1 MESRERGDNMSSD
14 LKPMKNELIIAEGQ
28 RAVVEAKR
36 MNYEV
41 SVPGGAPMILKRDV
55 DFGVIPK
62 TKKPSLF
69 KSGAEK
75 ICFAY
80 GLMQRY
86 HIETKIEQTEP
97 EPFFYY
103 VVRCDLV
110 KLNIQTGQEYVFTS
124 GYGSANT
131 KEKRNGFNGAFD
143 AANSTLKM
151 AVKRA
156 LVSAAIAVC
165 GGSDLFTMDIED
177 ETTYKSYEEMKVT
190 AQDDAPVTAN
200 QIKRLYAIG
209 KEKDKSANEVK
220 NLLIAKGYAST
231 KDIKQKD
238 YDEVCKLVAE

>member
-1 MESRERGDNMSSD
+1 M
-14 LKPMKNELIIAEGQ
+14 IIAEGQ
-28 RAVVEAKR
+28 RAVVEPRR
-36 MNYEV
+36 MNYEIC
-41 SVPGGAPMILKRDV
+41 VPGGVPATLKRNV

-62 TKKPSLF
+62 TKKPSLY

-86 HIETKIEQTEP
+86 HIETKIEQTDP

-177 ETTYKSYEEMKVT
+177 ETVNQGFEEIKAT
-190 AQDDAPVTAN
+190 ADDEAPITTK

-209 KEKDKSANEVK
+209 NEAGRGVEQIK
-220 NLLIAKGYAST
+220 TLLASKGYTST

>member
-1 MESRERGDNMSSD
+1 MS
-14 LKPMKNELIIAEGQ
+14 NEILIQEGQ

-41 SVPGGAPMILKRDV
+41 SVPGGAVMTLKRDV

-62 TKKPSLF
+62 TKKPSLY

-86 HIETKIEQTEP
+86 HIETKIEQTDP

-110 KLNIQTGQEYVFTS
+110 KLNIQNGQEYVFTS

-131 KEKRNGFNGAFD
+131 KEKRNGFNGAYD

-177 ETTYKSYEEMKVT
+177 ETVTKNFEEIKAT
-190 AQDDAPVTAN
+190 ADDNAPITTK

-209 KEKDKSANEVK
+209 NEAGRGVEQIK
-220 NLLIAKGYAST
+220 TLLAAKGYTST
-231 KDIKQKD
+231 KDITQAQ

>member
-1 MESRERGDNMSSD
+1 MS
-14 LKPMKNELIIAEGQ
+14 NEVMIYGSAKAI
-28 RAVVEAKR
+28 VEAKR
-36 MNYEV
+36 MNYEI
-41 SVPGGAPMILKRDV
+41 SVPNGTSMILKRDV

-62 TKKPSLF
+62 TKKPSLY

-86 HIETKIEQTEP
+86 YIESKIEQTDP
-97 EPFFYY
+97 EPFFFYT
-103 VVRCDLV
+103 VRCDLV
-110 KLNIQTGQEYVFTS
+110 KLNLNNGQEYVFTS

-151 AVKRA
+151 AVKRS

-177 ETTYKSYEEMKVT
+177 ETVTKNFEEIKAT
-190 AQDDAPVTAN
+190 ADDNAPVTSK

-209 KEKDKSANEVK
+209 NENGLNVEQIK
-220 NLLIAKGYAST
+220 NLLAAMGYTST
-231 KDIKQKD
+231 KDIKQKN
-238 YDEVCKLVAE
+238 YDSICKMLAGEVPNEQTEEKA

>member
-1 MESRERGDNMSSD
+1 MSNEVMI
-14 LKPMKNELIIAEGQ
+14 KPMNE
-28 RAVVEAKR
+28 VELLSGVSAIVEPKR

-41 SVPGGAPMILKRDV
+41 TAPTGVKATLKRDV

-62 TKKPSLF
+62 TKKPSLY

-86 HIETKIEQTEP
+86 HIESKIEETAP
-97 EPFFYY
+97 EPFFFYT
-103 VVRCDLV
+103 VRCDLV
-110 KLNIQTGQEYVFTS
+110 KLNVQNGQEYVFTS

-131 KEKRNGFNGAFD
+131 KEKRNGFNGAYD
-143 AANSTLKM
+143 AANSALKM
-151 AVKRA
+151 AAKRA
-156 LVSAAIAVC
+156 LTAAAISVC

-177 ETTYKSYEEMKVT
+177 ETVTKNFEEIKAT
-190 AQDDAPVTAN
+190 SDDEAPITSK

-209 KEKDKSANEVK
+209 NEAGKSVEELKQFLAS
-220 NLLIAKGYAST
+220 KGYTSS

-238 YDEVCKLVAE
+238 YDEVCKLVGGGE

>member
-1 MESRERGDNMSSD
+1 MSNEVMI
-14 LKPMKNELIIAEGQ
+14 KPMNDVELLSGASAI
-28 RAVVEAKR
+28 VEAKR
-36 MNYEV
+36 MNYEIT
-41 SVPGGAPMILKRDV
+41 APTGIKATLKRDV

-86 HIETKIEQTEP
+86 HIESKIEETAP
-97 EPFFYY
+97 EAFFFYT
-103 VVRCDLV
+103 VRCDLV
-110 KLNIQTGQEYVFTS
+110 KLNLQTGQEYVFTS

-131 KEKRNGFNGAFD
+131 KEKRNGFNGAYD
-143 AANSTLKM
+143 AANSALKM
-151 AVKRA
+151 AAKRA
-156 LVSAAIAVC
+156 LTAAAISVC

-177 ETTYKSYEEMKVT
+177 ETFMQNYDEIKNTT
-190 AQDDAPVTAN
+190 ADDAPVTTK

-209 KEKDKSANEVK
+209 NEAGRNVEEIK
-220 NLLIAKGYAST
+220 NLLASKGYTST

-238 YDEVCKLVAE
+238 YDEVCKLVGGAE

>member
-1 MESRERGDNMSSD
+1 MS
-14 LKPMKNELIIAEGQ
+14 NEIIIQEGQ
-28 RAVVEAKR
+28 RAIVEPKR
-36 MNYEV
+36 MNYTV
-41 SVPGGAPMILKRDV
+41 TVGGRETVLKRDV

-62 TKKPSLF
+62 TKRPSLF

-97 EPFFYY
+97 EPYFMYT
-103 VVRCDLV
+103 VRCDLV
-110 KLNIQTGQEYVFTS
+110 KLNMQNGQEYVFTS

-131 KEKRNGFNGAFD
+131 KEKRNGFNGAYD

-177 ETTYKSYEEMKVT
+177 ESFMTQNYTEMKQT
-190 AQDDAPVTAN
+190 ASDDAPITTA
-200 QIKRLYAIG
+200 QTRRIFAIANDAG
-209 KEKDKSANEVK
+209 HNKAETLNILASHGFNSSKDV
-220 NLLIAKGYAST
+220 
-231 KDIKQKD
+231 KQKD

>member
-1 MESRERGDNMSSD
+1 MSNDIMLQESV
-14 LKPMKNELIIAEGQ
+14 KAI
-28 RAVVEAKR
+28 VETKR
-36 MNYEV
+36 MNYQV
-41 SVPGGAPMILKRDV
+41 TAPNGNTAVLKRDV

-86 HIETKIEQTEP
+86 YIESKIEQTTP
-97 EPFFYY
+97 EPFFFYT
-103 VVRCDLV
+103 VRCDLV
-110 KLNIQTGQEYVFTS
+110 KLNLQTGQEYVFTS

-143 AANSTLKM
+143 AANSSLKM
-151 AVKRA
+151 AAKRA
-156 LVSAAIAVC
+156 LTAAAISVC

-177 ETTYKSYEEMKVT
+177 ETVSKSFDEIKAT
-190 AQDDAPVTAN
+190 DNDDAPVTTK

-209 KEKDKSANEVK
+209 NEAGRNVEQIK
-220 NLLIAKGYAST
+220 QLLASKGYTST

-238 YDEVCKLVAE
+238 YDEVCKMVAES